1 MIEQGPPL
9 GGGPLS
15 LTGCQGLCLRARRAR
30 PGPGEGRTADAGS
43 FFSHQTEQEE
53 LSTG

>member
-1 MIEQGPPL
+1 MIERGPPL
-9 GGGPLS
+9 GWGPLS
-15 LTGCQGLCLRARRAR
+15 LTDCQDLCLRAQRAR

-53 LSTG
+53 DKTG